1 MNNQLQQ
8 RKDLCSDLMYA
19 IKQED
24 DKFLESIIDDF
35 VYHLSDKEVAE
46 YEVLVGTVFGE
57 VDPYES

>member
-1 MNNQLQQ
+1 MSHLQQ
-8 RKDLCSDLMYA
+8 RKDLITDLMYA

-24 DKFLESIIDDF
+24 DYFLEGIIDDF

>member
-1 MNNQLQQ
+1 MSQLQQ
-8 RKDLCSDLMYA
+8 RKDLITDLMYA

-24 DKFLESIIDDF
+24 DYFLEGIIDDF

-57 VDPYES
+57 VDPFES

>member
-1 MNNQLQQ
+1 MSQLQQ
-8 RKDLCSDLMYA
+8 RKDLITDLMYA

-24 DKFLESIIDDF
+24 DYFLEGIIDDF

-57 VDPYES
+57 VDPYA